1 MSDRVRLLQVGQLQ
15 VQVQGGQEKCTSL
28 LLDMG
33 KLFLLYVTIF
43 FLFFQGKCYLKYCS
57 NKISVK
63 TYRHYKIFIINNDA
77 CAIYTAYP
85 RNNSKLINE
94 IIPFCF
100 VIVICTHLSKHY

>member
-15 VQVQGGQEKCTSL
+15 VQVQGGQEK
-28 LLDMG
+28 
-33 KLFLLYVTIF
+33 FLI
-43 FLFFQGKCYLKYCS
+43 FQGKCYLKYCS